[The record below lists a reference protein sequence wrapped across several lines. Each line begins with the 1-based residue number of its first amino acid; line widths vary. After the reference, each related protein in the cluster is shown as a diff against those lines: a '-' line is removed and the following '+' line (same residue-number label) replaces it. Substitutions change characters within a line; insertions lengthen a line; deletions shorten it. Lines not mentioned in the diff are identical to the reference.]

1 MWQRWHNWLDDHTYW
16 LIHSALIH
24 GDLHPGHILVDRVT
38 GLLDWTEASVANP
51 ATDFALYYAIFGES
65 ALSHLLQQY
74 QQSGGQVWPRM
85 HDRIVELYCAYLV
98 MIAMFV
104 LRTGE
109 ESYIE
114 LAQMMLSTHEQQMVG
129 LGY

>member
-1 MWQRWHNWLDDHTYW
+1 
-16 LIHSALIH
+16 
-24 GDLHPGHILVDRVT
+24 LVDQNYRVT
-38 GLLDWTEASVANP
+38 GLLDWTEASVAK

-65 ALSHLLQQY
+65 ALSHLLQPY
-74 QQSGGQVWPRM
+74 QLSGGQVWPRM
-85 HDRIVELYCAYLV
+85 HDRIVELYCAYPL

-114 LAQMMLSTHEQQMVG
+114 LAQMMLSTHEQQMAG
-129 LGY
+129 LEY